1 VNRSAISSL
10 LVLVA
15 VTGVGTAKG
24 APEGPSV
31 DVVVRDVPPPH
42 RAVVV
47 EWNPLALVAIGKL
60 SLDVIITPAD
70 HHGLVLSPF
79 YASATT
85 RPITVFDDAGTPT
98 QLPQQS
104 FTGFGG
110 ELGYRYYVDKGGPR
124 GFFLGPSLLLGSFRA
139 TAHDGATTSYMEY
152 GLAADAG
159 YQMLIANRA
168 SLSLGGGI
176 QWVTATKA
184 IPDQQFPAWIYA
196 NSRLS
201 PRVLFSFGWA
211 L

>member
-1 VNRSAISSL
+1 MNRLALSSL
-10 LVLVA
+10 LVTVA
-15 VTGVGTAKG
+15 VTAAGTAKG
-24 APEGPSV
+24 APDVRSV
-31 DVVVRDVPPPH
+31 DAVLRDAPTLH

-47 EWNPLALVAIGKL
+47 EWNPLALIAIGKL

-79 YASATT
+79 YAWATT

-98 QLPQQS
+98 QLPEQS

-124 GFFLGPSLLLGSFRA
+124 GFFLGPSLLLGAFTA
-139 TAHDGATTSYMEY
+139 TAHDGTKTSYLEY

-159 YQMLIANRA
+159 YQMLIADRA

-176 QWVTATKA
+176 QLVTPTKA

-196 NSRLS
+196 NGRLS
-201 PRVLFSFGWA
+201 PRVLLSFGWA
-211 L
+211 F